1 MNVLLKDK
9 TVVVT
14 GAGAGIGLGIVRQC
28 IMAGANVI
36 GIERDE
42 NRLVRIEAEG
52 ARGVHGDVGDAEA
65 FPSLLQRLWEN
76 RGPIHGLVNNAGI
89 TIEKPLEEM
98 SLEEMELLW
107 RVNQRSVLLS
117 VQALAPLMSGNGGGS
132 VVNIASN
139 HARAS
144 GTGYEAY
151 AGTKGAIVAMSRA
164 MAWSYGR
171 QGIRV
176 NALCPGLTMTEAVAD
191 AARDP
196 ALAARFRAW
205 HANQR
210 VNTVD
215 EIGQAAA
222 FLLSDAASAFTGADL
237 IADQGM
243 SSRLGDI

>member
-1 MNVLLKDK
+1 MTTLLDGK

-14 GAGAGIGLGIVRQC
+14 GAGAGIGLGILRQC
-28 IMAGANVI
+28 IKAGANTI

-42 NRLVRIEAEG
+42 GRLARIEAEG
-52 ARGVHGDVGDAEA
+52 ATAVRGDVGDAEA
-65 FPSLLQRLWEN
+65 FPALLRKLWETN
-76 RGPIHGLVNNAGI
+76 GPINGLVNNAGI

-98 SLEEMELLW
+98 TLEEMELLW

-117 VQALAPLMSGNGGGS
+117 VQALAPLMSGNGGGA

-164 MAWSYGR
+164 MAWSYGK
-171 QGIRV
+171 QAIRV
-176 NALCPGLTMTEAVAD
+176 NALCPGLTMTETVAD

-196 ALAARFRAW
+196 ALAARFREW
-205 HANQR
+205 HANHR

-237 IADQGM
+237 VADQGM

>member
-1 MNVLLKDK
+1 MNGLLKDK

-14 GAGAGIGLGIVRQC
+14 GAGAGIGLGILRQC

-36 GIERDE
+36 GIEREE

-52 ARGVHGDVGDAEA
+52 AVGVHGDVGDAEA

-98 SLEEMELLW
+98 TLEEMELLW

-196 ALAARFRAW
+196 ALATRFRAW
-205 HANQR
+205 HANQS

-215 EIGQAAA
+215 DIGKAAA
-222 FLLSDAASAFTGADL
+222 FLLSDAASAFAGADL
-237 IADQGM
+237 VADQGM